1 LGRAFFDCAGS
12 EDIMNSANIS
22 VFALYPSLGALR
34 AGASALKAF
43 GIDDEDISV
52 LFKEDVIAET
62 FEAGEPPIPTEL
74 PMSAP
79 EAYIGG
85 MLASLGYIY
94 PTKSYAIQHSLR
106 SLGVDLHQAS
116 FYQQCVKGGS
126 LLICVRAAAAK
137 FADRAAKILTSS
149 GAVEV
154 VRAVVA
160 SRMDTPELA
169 FMPSTSEVEESKFT
183 ALN

>member
-1 LGRAFFDCAGS
+1 
-12 EDIMNSANIS
+12 MNSTNIS
-22 VFALYPSLGALR
+22 VLALYPSLGALR

-62 FEAGEPPIPTEL
+62 FAAGEAGVSSEL
-74 PMSAP
+74 PNNSR

-85 MLASLGYIY
+85 MLESLGYIY
-94 PTKSYAIQHSLR
+94 PTKSYAIEHALR
-106 SLGVDLHQAS
+106 GMGVDLNQAS

-126 LLICVRAAAAK
+126 LLICVRATAAK
-137 FADRAAKILTSS
+137 FADRAAKILAGT

-154 VRAVVA
+154 VRAAVA
-160 SRMDTPELA
+160 SRIDIPELA
-169 FMPSTSEVEESKFT
+169 FMQSTREVEESKFT
-183 ALN
+183 TLN

>member
-1 LGRAFFDCAGS
+1 MS
-12 EDIMNSANIS
+12 SANIS

-43 GIDDEDISV
+43 GIDDEDITV

-62 FEAGEPPIPTEL
+62 FAADEPGISSEL
-74 PMSAP
+74 PTRTR

-85 MLASLGYIY
+85 MLAALGYIY
-94 PTKSYAIQHSLR
+94 PTKSYAIEQSLR

-126 LLICVRAAAAK
+126 LLICVRATAAK
-137 FADRAAKILTSS
+137 YAHRAAKILTGT

-154 VRAVVA
+154 VRAAVDARV
-160 SRMDTPELA
+160 DLPELA
-169 FMPSTSEVEESKFT
+169 FMPSTSEIDEAKFT

>member
-1 LGRAFFDCAGS
+1 
-12 EDIMNSANIS
+12 MNSANIS

-62 FEAGEPPIPTEL
+62 FTADERALSSEL
-74 PMSAP
+74 PSSAR
-79 EAYIGG
+79 EACIGG

-94 PTKSYAIQHSLR
+94 PSKSYAIEHSLR
-106 SLGVDLHQAS
+106 NLGVDLHQAS

-126 LLICVRAAAAK
+126 LLICVRATAEK
-137 FADRAAKILTSS
+137 FADRAAKILTGT

-160 SRMDTPELA
+160 SRMDIPELA
-169 FMPSTSEVEESKFT
+169 FMRSTSEVEESKFT